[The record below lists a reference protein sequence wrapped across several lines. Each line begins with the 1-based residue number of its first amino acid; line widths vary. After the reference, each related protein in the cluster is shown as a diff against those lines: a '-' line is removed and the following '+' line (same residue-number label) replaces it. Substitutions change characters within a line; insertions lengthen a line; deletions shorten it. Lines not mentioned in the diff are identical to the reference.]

1 MPKSWRISSA
11 AEWFFSLLTLTLI
24 VFYVYSF
31 LNISPY
37 VGFKYAR
44 PVGRIT
50 RVYTNPPAA
59 NNSLQVGDLIQE
71 VNHLEWN
78 EYRRIQSTLAFSL
91 IKHQAG
97 DTIDLK
103 IQRQDQIHEIEWTFP
118 PLNRREL
125 LDRIYSFPWILIALG
140 FWATGMLTL
149 TTIRPRNE
157 QRFLLAL
164 YFFSLGVWIVTM
176 SIWPVNYSG
185 HVATISGWLLVPLA
199 WHLHWVFPKPF
210 RTQKTSLW
218 VFFYLIAMGIILADF
233 TKLARI
239 NLILLPIGLS
249 VLGTIT
255 LLILRLAL
263 QPEIRRQVFILLSG
277 FTSGALPILVLFLS
291 AINTLKIDLTQVR
304 LAAALFSF
312 IIPTSYY
319 YVISYHKV
327 SDLELRT
334 SSVISYLSYCLVI
347 FWFTYLVVYDLI
359 GRRQIYLIPIS
370 SVLII
375 SILNCL
381 VTAIIFPPFKRWIEN
396 RLLGMASA
404 PEQILTTYASQILTA
419 SDRDQLFQLMDN
431 VVLPNLL
438 IRQAAL
444 LRLRIDAQR
453 PDEFEYEIIASLN
466 SKLHPPPTNAQIQAW
481 LELSGS
487 PIAPENPAANYAPLQ
502 VCLPLSKQASQDTIF
517 LALLGRRD
525 PDDYYAPA
533 EIPTLQTI
541 LDNIALA
548 MANIEQNRLIHTLYQ
563 ENIDRDE
570 RERSHFAIHL
580 HDDVL
585 NQLALLAH
593 SADET
598 QDEAFYQA
606 YKNSVLRVREIIGGL
621 RPPLLDYG
629 LSAALNGLM
638 NEIVG
643 QAPEYMAVE
652 YKLPVSTIR
661 YPTEVELH
669 LYRIVQ
675 QACVNAIKHSRAAH
689 LVVSGQFDY
698 TRFQINIQDD
708 GVGLPGGGMPD
719 LDWLILNKHYGLAGM
734 FERAELI
741 GAKISLESKSGVGV
755 QVQLAWDL
763 TSTLADSKL
772 NERMKA
778 PGEILAQ
785 PDWTAPGQDIPQ
797 AAR

>member
-24 VFYVYSF
+24 VFYAYSF
-31 LNISPY
+31 LNVSPY
-37 VGFKYAR
+37 VGFKFAR

-50 RVYTNPPAA
+50 RVYITPDSE
-59 NNSLQVGDLIQE
+59 NNQLQAGDRLLE
-71 VNHLEWN
+71 VDHLEWP
-78 EYRRIQSTLAFSL
+78 EYFRKQPTLEFSL
-91 IKHQAG
+91 IRHKAG
-97 DTIDLK
+97 DTIDLT
-103 IQRQDQIHEIEWTFP
+103 IQRQDQVLEIKWTFP
-118 PLNRREL
+118 PLNRQEL

-140 FWATGMLTL
+140 FWATGMVTL
-149 TTIRPRNE
+149 ATIRPRNE
-157 QRFLLAL
+157 RRFLLAL
-164 YFFSLGVWIVTM
+164 FFYNLGVWIVTM
-176 SIWPVNYSG
+176 AIWRVNYSG

-210 RTQKTSLW
+210 RPQKPSTW
-218 VFFYLIAMGIILADF
+218 AFFYLIAMGIILVDF
-233 TKLARI
+233 AKLARI
-239 NLILLPIGLS
+239 NSILLPIGLS

-255 LLILRLAL
+255 LLVLRLAL

-277 FTSGALPILVLFLS
+277 FASGALPLLVLFVPAL
-291 AINTLKIDLTQVR
+291 NTLKIDLTQVR

-319 YVISYHKV
+319 YVISYHKI
-327 SDLELRT
+327 SDLELRA
-334 SSVISYLSYCLVI
+334 SSVISYLSYGLVI
-347 FWFTYLVVYDLI
+347 FWFNYVVVYDLI
-359 GRRQIYLIPIS
+359 GRRQIYLTPIS
-370 SVLII
+370 SFLVI

-381 VTAIIFPPFKRWIEN
+381 VTAIVFAPFKRWVEN
-396 RLLGMASA
+396 RLLGMTSA

-419 SDRDQLFQLMDN
+419 PDRDQLFQLMDN

-444 LRLRIDAQR
+444 LRLQIDAQR
-453 PDEFEYEIIASLN
+453 PGEFEYEIIASLN
-466 SKLHPPPTNAQIQAW
+466 TNLHPPPTNLQIRAW

-487 PIAPENPAANYAPLQ
+487 PIDSENPAANYAPLQ
-502 VCLPLSKQASQDTIF
+502 VRLALSKLVSQDTIF

-525 PDDYYAPA
+525 PDDYYALA

-563 ENIDRDE
+563 ENIDREE
-570 RERSHFAIHL
+570 RERSHIAIHL

-598 QDEAFYQA
+598 HDEAFYQA
-606 YKNSVLRVREIIGGL
+606 YKNSVLRIREIIGGL

-638 NEIVG
+638 DEITG

-652 YKLPVSTIR
+652 YKFPISTIR
-661 YPTEVELH
+661 YPAEVELH

-675 QACVNAIKHSRAAH
+675 QACVNAIKHSQAAH
-689 LVVSGQFDY
+689 LVVSGQCDY

-708 GVGLPGGGMPD
+708 GVGLPGEGMPD
-719 LDWLILNKHYGLAGM
+719 LSWLILNKHYGLAGM

-741 GAKISLESKSGVGV
+741 GAKISIESKAEVGV
-755 QVQLAWDL
+755 QVKLAWDL
-763 TSTLADSKL
+763 SSALAASNSDK
-772 NERMKA
+772 RRKA
-778 PGEILAQ
+778 PGEILEQ
-785 PDWTAPGQDIPQ
+785 PDWSAPRQDNPQ